1 MPIQYDTTVSPLL
14 DLADLP
20 DFTAVN
26 GPNAVAA
33 IDHVLAQSR
42 ALIETVLSPDT
53 PRTFEDVV
61 EPLEIMSHQ
70 FSRVWSPVRHV
81 NSVMSNDELR
91 EAHNACL
98 EKLTAFWSEVGQN
111 QALYQAYKTIRD
123 HNSLTA
129 DQQRLLDLAIIDFEL
144 AGVGLEEKQRKQF
157 TDIQLKLSALNAKFE
172 EHVLDCANAWS
183 YHTESEGALAGLPQ
197 SALARGAQ
205 EAKDRDLKGWYFGLD
220 FPAYLAV
227 LSHAENR
234 ELRETFYNAWATRA
248 SDAGTHDAKYD
259 NTPVIE
265 EILSLRQQLAETLGY
280 ANYAEYSLAK
290 KMATSGEQVVTF
302 IRDLARRSHGAAK
315 KEFEQL
321 KQFAGRDLDPWDVSF
336 YAERLRE
343 ERFEISDEALR
354 PYFPL
359 EKALKGMF
367 RITGEIFGITIREIA
382 ATNVWHDDV
391 RLFEVIGSDGQ
402 RAGRFYTDL
411 FARAKK
417 RGGAWMDECIGHN
430 RIDEPDSSAVAFLV
444 CNFMPPSGDKP
455 ALLTHNEI
463 VTLFHEFGHTL
474 HLLLSKVAYPGIA
487 GINGVPWDAVE
498 LPSQFLEN
506 FAWQPDTLGLI
517 SGHFETGE
525 PMPEELF
532 AKLLGTRTFHAGL
545 QSVRQLEFALFDMR
559 LHKEQPAAHYE
570 QILTEV
576 RDEVSVVP
584 VSPNNRFANAFSHI
598 FAGGYA
604 AGYYSY
610 KWAEV
615 LSADAFSAFE
625 DTGILDQPTGERFRS
640 CILEKG
646 GSVDAMD
653 AFKRFRGREPTV
665 DALIRHNGLDL
676 AS

>member
-1 MPIQYDTTVSPLL
+1 MKYDTSLSPLL
-14 DLADLP
+14 DLSDLP
-20 DFTAVN
+20 DFTQVDAT
-26 GPNAVAA
+26 NATTA
-33 IDHVLAQSR
+33 IDHVLEKSR
-42 ALIETVLSPDT
+42 ELIDQVLSAGT
-53 PRTFEDVV
+53 PRTFAAVV
-61 EPLEIMSHQ
+61 EPLEIMSHK
-70 FSRVWSPVRHV
+70 FSRVWSPVSHV
-81 NSVMSNDELR
+81 NSVMNSDELR
-91 EAHNACL
+91 VAHNACL

-111 QALYQAYKTIRD
+111 QKLYQAYKEIRSND
-123 HNSLTA
+123 TLTA
-129 DQQRLLDLAIIDFEL
+129 DQERLLDLALIDFEL
-144 AGVGLEEKQRKQF
+144 SGVGLEEPHSKRF
-157 TDIQLKLSALNAKFE
+157 TDIQLKLSALHAKFD
-172 EHVLDCANAWS
+172 EHVLDCSNAWS
-183 YHTESEGALAGLPQ
+183 YHTESLVELDGLPE
-197 SALARGAQ
+197 SALTRAAA
-205 EAKDRDLKGWYFGLD
+205 EAANRDLTGWYFSLD

-227 LSHAENR
+227 LSHATNR
-234 ELRETFYNAWATRA
+234 DLRETFYRAWSTRA
-248 SDAGTHDAKYD
+248 SDAGTHDKKFD

-265 EILSLRQQLAETLGY
+265 EILALRQTLAEILGFS
-280 ANYAEYSLAK
+280 NYAEFSLAK

-302 IRDLARRSHGAAK
+302 IRDLAKRSKGAAI
-315 KEFEQL
+315 KEFEAL
-321 KQFAGRDLDPWDVSF
+321 KKFAASDLDPWDTSF
-336 YAERLRE
+336 HAERLRE

-359 EKALKGMF
+359 EKALNGMF
-367 RITGEIFGITIREIA
+367 KITGEIFGITIRPVEV
-382 ATNVWHDDV
+382 TNAWHDDV
-391 RLFEVIGSDGQ
+391 RLFEVIGSDGK

-430 RIDEPDSSAVAFLV
+430 RIEETDSSAVAYLV
-444 CNFMPPSGDKP
+444 CNFMPPSGERP
-455 ALLTHNEI
+455 ALLTHGEI

-487 GINGVPWDAVE
+487 GINGVPWDAIE

-517 SGHFETGE
+517 SGHYETGE
-525 PMPEELF
+525 PMPHELF
-532 AKLLGTRTFHAGL
+532 EKLLGTRTFHAGL

-559 LHKEQPAAHYE
+559 LHREQPALHYE
-570 QILTEV
+570 QVLSEV

-584 VSPNNRFANAFSHI
+584 VSSDNRFANAFSHI

-604 AGYYSY
+604 AGYYGY